1 MLTILHCLGDDF
13 RVLRVG
19 VDHCLGL
26 SAFNQK
32 KPSLDELPSSAQ
44 LIRSTAIAAASAVAI
59 LVTVVLPAEYNIDP
73 TGIGGVLGL
82 SEMGEIKAQL
92 AEEAEA
98 DRLLEI
104 EAEEQSSLMNDIFGL
119 FVGTAYAQ
127 DAEIWRDETT
137 FTLAPGDSAEWKL
150 VMEEGQTVEYRMLVD
165 GGRVN
170 FDMHGHGGGN
180 SVTYEKGRGSTGDEG
195 EIIAAFDGEHGWFWR
210 NRDSQPATVTVQ
222 VRGEYTEFKDAS

>member
-1 MLTILHCLGDDF
+1 M
-13 RVLRVG
+13 
-19 VDHCLGL
+19 
-26 SAFNQK
+26 FNAK

-119 FVGTAYAQ
+119 FVGTASAQ

-170 FDMHGHGGGN
+170 FDMHGHGGGQ

>member
-1 MLTILHCLGDDF
+1 M
-13 RVLRVG
+13 
-19 VDHCLGL
+19 
-26 SAFNQK
+26 FNAE
-32 KPSLDELPSSAQ
+32 KPSLEELPSSAQ

-82 SEMGEIKAQL
+82 AEMGEIKTQL

-98 DRLLEI
+98 DRLMEL

-119 FVGTAYAQ
+119 FVGAAHAQ
-127 DAEIWRDETT
+127 EAEVWRDEIT

-150 VMEEGQTVEYRMLVD
+150 VMEEGQTVEYRMLVE

-180 SVTYEKGRGSTGDEG
+180 SITYEKGRGSTGDEG
-195 EIIAAFDGEHGWFWR
+195 EIVAAFDGEHDWFWR
-210 NRDSQPATVTVQ
+210 NRDSELATVTVQ
-222 VRGEYTEFKDAS
+222 VRGEYAEFKDAS

>member
-1 MLTILHCLGDDF
+1 M
-13 RVLRVG
+13 
-19 VDHCLGL
+19 
-26 SAFNQK
+26 FNAK

-82 SEMGEIKAQL
+82 SEMGEIKTQL

-127 DAEIWRDETT
+127 EAEIWRDETT

-222 VRGEYTEFKDAS
+222 VRGEYTEFKDAG

>member
-1 MLTILHCLGDDF
+1 M
-13 RVLRVG
+13 
-19 VDHCLGL
+19 
-26 SAFNQK
+26 FNAE
-32 KPSLDELPSSAQ
+32 KPSLEELPSSAQ

-82 SEMGEIKAQL
+82 AEMGEIKAQL

-98 DRLLEI
+98 DRLMDL

-119 FVGTAYAQ
+119 FVGAAHAQ
-127 DAEIWRDETT
+127 EAEVWRDEIT

-150 VMEEGQTVEYRMLVD
+150 VMEEGQTVEYRIFVE

-170 FDMHGHGGGN
+170 FDMHGHGGGQ
-180 SVTYEKGRGSTGDEG
+180 SVTYDKSRGSTGDAG
-195 EIIAAFDGEHGWFWR
+195 EIVAAFDGEHGWFWR
-210 NRDSQPATVTVQ
+210 NRDSEPATVTVQ
-222 VRGEYTEFKDAS
+222 VRGEYAEFKDAS

>member
-1 MLTILHCLGDDF
+1 M
-13 RVLRVG
+13 
-19 VDHCLGL
+19 
-26 SAFNQK
+26 FNAK

-59 LVTVVLPAEYNIDP
+59 LVTVVLPAEYNIDL

-127 DAEIWRDETT
+127 EAEIWRDETT

>member
-1 MLTILHCLGDDF
+1 
-13 RVLRVG
+13 
-19 VDHCLGL
+19 
-26 SAFNQK
+26 K

-82 SEMGEIKAQL
+82 SEMGEIKTQL

-127 DAEIWRDETT
+127 EAEIWRDETT

-210 NRDSQPATVTVQ
+210 NRDSQPSTVTVQ
-222 VRGEYTEFKDAS
+222 VRGEYTEFKDAG

>member
-1 MLTILHCLGDDF
+1 M
-13 RVLRVG
+13 
-19 VDHCLGL
+19 
-26 SAFNQK
+26 FNAE

-73 TGIGGVLGL
+73 TGIGGALGL

-98 DRLLEI
+98 DRLLEL
-104 EAEEQSSLMNDIFGL
+104 EGQKQSSLMNNILGL
-119 FVGTAYAQ
+119 FVGAAHAQ
-127 DAEIWRDETT
+127 EAEVWRDETS
-137 FTLAPGDSAEWKL
+137 FTLAPGESAEWKL
-150 VMEEGQTVEYRMLVD
+150 VMEEGQTVEYRMLVE

-170 FDMHGHGGGN
+170 FDLHGHGGGN
-180 SVTYEKGRGSTGDEG
+180 SVTYKKGRGSTGDEG
-195 EIIAAFDGEHGWFWR
+195 EIVAAFDGEHGWFWR
-210 NRDSQPATVTVQ
+210 NRDSSDATITVQ

>member
-1 MLTILHCLGDDF
+1 M
-13 RVLRVG
+13 
-19 VDHCLGL
+19 
-26 SAFNQK
+26 FNAK

-59 LVTVVLPAEYNIDP
+59 LVSVVLPAEYNIDP

-170 FDMHGHGGGN
+170 FDMHGDGGGN